1 QEGRRCGDATPSAPA
16 PAPCHARTKANAT
29 PPSLVAPGAT
39 LHLARLAAPAPPR
52 GSSMFSEQ
60 RRHRRVSLRTR
71 IDVDSASNFYTGF
84 VENISSGGLFISSRE
99 LREIGEIVRIR
110 FTLPD
115 AGPPI
120 EADAI

>member
-1 QEGRRCGDATPSAPA
+1 
-16 PAPCHARTKANAT
+16 
-29 PPSLVAPGAT
+29 
-39 LHLARLAAPAPPR
+39 
-52 GSSMFSEQ
+52 MFSEQ

-120 EADAI
+120 EADAIVRWVRELNPTSDVVSGFGVEFGLMTERDRARINAFIEQRAPIFYVD